1 MRITEV
7 RFRELYE
14 KYKNLILR
22 QVYDMTKDYHLAQDI
37 CQETFMKLYDYRAH
51 IDEEK
56 VKGWLL
62 VVAYNK
68 TCDILR
74 RNPLE
79 CHAAELDYQNCCSH
93 ILQSLREKNA
103 VWYEMLILFD
113 YFGMPKKEIGKR
125 MGVPV
130 GTVDTYLRR
139 CKKWLKENFREVY
152 KNDTADDSKTE

>member
-1 MRITEV
+1 
-7 RFRELYE
+7 
-14 KYKNLILR
+14 
-22 QVYDMTKDYHLAQDI
+22 
-37 CQETFMKLYDYRAH
+37 MKLYDYRAH

-74 RNPLE
+74 RNKKYCELVEKNSVLLVRGADNPLE